1 MPSVYEKK
9 ISEEVR
15 LICAEQ
21 KSLYDFIILSKKT
34 MDTDEDQTTQA
45 RHFKSTEIYS
55 KITL

>member
-1 MPSVYEKK
+1 MFMPSVYEKK

-34 MDTDEDQTTQA
+34 MDTDED
-45 RHFKSTEIYS
+45 
-55 KITL
+55 